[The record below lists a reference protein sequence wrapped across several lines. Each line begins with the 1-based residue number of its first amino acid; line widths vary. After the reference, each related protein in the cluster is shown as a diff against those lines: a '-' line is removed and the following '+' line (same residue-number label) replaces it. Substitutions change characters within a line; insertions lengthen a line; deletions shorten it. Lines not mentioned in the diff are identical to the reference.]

1 MFIWG
6 SSSSCSKLGLH
17 YAPVGTQAKA
27 TAKVAAGSHFF
38 TKIRQYRVDYF
49 SRFCEKLYFFV

>member
-27 TAKVAAGSHFF
+27 TAKVAAGRISSQ
-38 TKIRQYRVDYF
+38 K
-49 SRFCEKLYFFV
+49 FVNIE